1 MACRH
6 SVLVASLGHGGKVS
20 GWLIDGNDLYNE
32 NALSHGLRGLESDI
46 LGLVGYVLGRWG
58 RWVLY
63 WF

>member
-1 MACRH
+1 MARRH
-6 SVLVASLGHGGKVS
+6 SILVAGLGHGGKVS
-20 GWLIDGNDLYNE
+20 CWLIGGNDLYNE
-32 NALSHGLRGLESDI
+32 NALWHGLRGLESDI